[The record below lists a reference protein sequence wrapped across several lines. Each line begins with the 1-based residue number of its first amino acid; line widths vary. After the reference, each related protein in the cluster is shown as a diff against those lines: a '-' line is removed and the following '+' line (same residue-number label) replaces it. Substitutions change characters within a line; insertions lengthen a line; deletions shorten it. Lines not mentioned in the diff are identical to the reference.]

1 MKRTEKF
8 TRDFLERKDLVMKYI
23 YRRIGKIEEA
33 EELTQEVFM
42 AYYENMDFVDSDMI
56 KPWLL
61 LTARNKCVDYMRKRD
76 GVKETSFTD
85 WAEQPEVIQQD
96 NLEMMVD
103 RIIQED
109 FTYRILG
116 DLKRKNE
123 KWYDVLVAVSICGLE
138 QAEAAEYLKISVEI
152 LRARLYRAR
161 RFIKR
166 YYEEEYRKL

>member
-8 TRDFLERKDLVMKYI
+8 TRVFLERKDLVMKYI

-96 NLEMMVD
+96 NL
-103 RIIQED
+103 
-109 FTYRILG
+109 
-116 DLKRKNE
+116 
-123 KWYDVLVAVSICGLE
+123 
-138 QAEAAEYLKISVEI
+138 
-152 LRARLYRAR
+152 
-161 RFIKR
+161 
-166 YYEEEYRKL
+166 